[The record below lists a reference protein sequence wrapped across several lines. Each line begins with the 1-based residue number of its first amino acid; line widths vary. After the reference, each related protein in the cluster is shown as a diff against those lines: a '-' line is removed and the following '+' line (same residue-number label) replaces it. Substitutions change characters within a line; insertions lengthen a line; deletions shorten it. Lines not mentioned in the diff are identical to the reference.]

1 MLRRSMFY
9 VSLSPL
15 SFFVSSPYGP
25 PDRYLSIPVLTLS
38 LISPISILFPLLP
51 VIFDR
56 INLFLLFLHYF
67 FYKFAF
73 FKFSLVSIQTILL
86 HFSCSKLCNSTSA
99 RTCCCRG
106 CLALRRHLHRRFLR
120 SGLQLR
126 SRPTFHL
133 QFAVSPWPKGR
144 FGVM

>member
-1 MLRRSMFY
+1 MVRISMFY

-25 PDRYLSIPVLTLS
+25 TDRYLSIPVLTLS

-56 INLFLLFLHYF
+56 INLFLLLHYF
-67 FYKFAF
+67 FRNSPFLN
-73 FKFSLVSIQTILL
+73 SLWSRFRLFLL

-99 RTCCCRG
+99 RTWCCRG

-133 QFAVSPWPKGR
+133 QFVVSPWPKRR